1 MGSGLR
7 GLRSPEPIYDLRFTI
22 YDLRFGRE
30 RAWRRGGAELVRC
43 GILIAGCGRG

>member
-22 YDLRFGRE
+22 YDLGE
-30 RAWRRGGAELVRC
+30 SAPGGAGERSWC
-43 GILIAGCGRG
+43 GAEF